1 MTGFWTLAFRC
12 SIPVFLLCIVLF
24 PGSARAEV
32 DYSRDILPILAERC
46 FSCHGADGKKRKAG
60 LRLDVRESALGA
72 REGVRA
78 LGGGRPGASA
88 GGKRVL

>member
-46 FSCHGADGKKRKAG
+46 FSCHGDDG
-60 LRLDVRESALGA
+60 
-72 REGVRA
+72 
-78 LGGGRPGASA
+78 
-88 GGKRVL
+88 